1 MNNQQ
6 HHPLEVALAITLA
19 LIESV
24 LWLINELAG
33 FHIHQGCCKQP
44 QGHNVCTQG
53 QEPTLNPERVQ
64 AIRHQQYADLVE
76 TYTVKQLRELLGIT
90 GKRVLK
96 AELKAKALC
105 LAC

>member
-33 FHIHQGCCKQP
+33 FHIHQG
-44 QGHNVCTQG
+44 HNVCIQG
-53 QEPTLNPERVQ
+53 QEPTPNPERVQ
-64 AIRHQQYADLVE
+64 AIRQQQYADLVD

>member
-1 MNNQQ
+1 MNNHQQ
-6 HHPLEVALAITLA
+6 HHPIEVVLAITLA

-33 FHIHQGCCKQP
+33 FHTHQGCCKQP
-44 QGHNVCTQG
+44 QG
-53 QEPTLNPERVQ
+53 QEPTPQ
-64 AIRHQQYADLVE
+64 AIQTIRHQQYAELVE